1 MPPEPLTTPPG
12 SYQLVTV
19 MAGFSHS
26 DRLSPVTERWIRAL
40 RAVSDQLVLVFDQ
53 DRLTSL
59 EASFEGD
66 DSLHVLMERHGA
78 YDFGSY
84 QRGLRLLRE
93 QGLLDH
99 ASHLLLCNDSVAGPM
114 TDLSAVIS
122 KMVETSVVEPSDR
135 DESVPVWGLSDC
147 ELYSPHLQSY
157 FLLMGKE
164 VAQQPSIVEF
174 FESVVPQ
181 PSRHDVIQAYEL
193 GFSRLLARLGLKWR
207 AWLPIA
213 EMLDPRNGE
222 RMGNS
227 TAYPICSLEASSP
240 VVKLRALKDFAANMD
255 GLGRTCRLLA
265 QQQPE
270 LWDQLWDSSPHRRLW
285 QEAIPVAVLL
295 TDADLPLLEER
306 VAWIEDHPHPSLK
319 ALVAVSFNRIAL
331 RAELTRRFKKALE
344 DGVLSILICDSE
356 PGTVQTLLQ
365 LLAAAGTDWVVASSS
380 ALWDDRAGLQ
390 LQLRRLAGNLQWR
403 LVPGRP
409 TLRWREDCFSG
420 EGLEALMGE
429 LADPDLNPD
438 FDG

>member
-1 MPPEPLTTPPG
+1 MLAESSNTAPG
-12 SYQLVTV
+12 AYRLVTV
-19 MAGFSHS
+19 MAGYSHS
-26 DRLSPVTERWIRAL
+26 DRLSLVTERWIRAL

-53 DRLTSL
+53 DRLASL
-59 EASFEGD
+59 EASCEGD
-66 DSLHVLMERHGA
+66 DRIHLMMERHGA

-84 QRGLRLLRE
+84 QRGLRLVRQL
-93 QGLLDH
+93 GLLDH

-122 KMVETSVVEPSDR
+122 QMVEASVGEPSDV
-135 DESVPVWGLSDC
+135 DESLPVWGLSDC

-157 FLLMGKE
+157 FLLMEKE

-174 FESVVPQ
+174 FEGVVPQ

-193 GFSRLLARLGLKWR
+193 GFSRLLARLGLKWK
-207 AWLPIA
+207 AWLPIT
-213 EMLDPRNGE
+213 EMADPRNGE

-240 VVKLRALKDFAANMD
+240 VVKLRALKDYAANMD

-295 TDADLPLLEER
+295 TDADLPLLEQR
-306 VAWIEDHPHPSLK
+306 VDWIEDHPHPSLK
-319 ALVAVSFNRIAL
+319 ALVAVSFNRSAL
-331 RAELTRRFKKALE
+331 RAELIRRFKSALE
-344 DGVLSILICDSE
+344 DGALSILICDSE
-356 PGTVQTLLQ
+356 PGSIQTLLQ
-365 LLAAAGTDWVVASSS
+365 LLAAAGTDWVVASNA
-380 ALWDDRAGLQ
+380 ALWSSRAGLQ
-390 LQLRRLAGNLQWR
+390 LQLRRLACNLQWR

-409 TLRWREDCFSG
+409 TLRWREDCFTG
-420 EGLEALMGE
+420 EGLEALMGD
-429 LADPDLNPD
+429 LADLNPD
-438 FDG
+438 G